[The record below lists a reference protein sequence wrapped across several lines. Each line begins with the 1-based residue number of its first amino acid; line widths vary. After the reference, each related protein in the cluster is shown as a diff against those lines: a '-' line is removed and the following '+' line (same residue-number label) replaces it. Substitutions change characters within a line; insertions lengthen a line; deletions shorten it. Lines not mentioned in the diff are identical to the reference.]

1 VIPRLGLAAAG
12 VAVALLPAPAPNP
25 IGVVLVLAGLTAL
38 VRALL
43 RPDGPG
49 TAVVLGLGALSW
61 LVFGADASPARLVL
75 FALATATAH
84 SSAALAAGIPRTARL
99 DRRTTLRWAARTVA
113 TTAVGSGVVA
123 ATALLPRTSSPA
135 TTVAVAVVAVTGAVV
150 AAAVLALRRPAE
162 LTRTGRSP
170 DR

>member
-1 VIPRLGLAAAG
+1 MIARLALAVAG

-25 IGVVLVLAGLTAL
+25 IGVVLVVAGLSAL

-61 LVFGADASPARLVL
+61 LVFGAGASPVRLVL
-75 FALATATAH
+75 FALAVATAH
-84 SSAALAAGIPRTARL
+84 SSAALAAGVPRTARL
-99 DRRTTLRWAARTVA
+99 DRRTALRWAVRTVA
-113 TTAVGSGVVA
+113 TTAVGTAVVA
-123 ATALLPRTSSPA
+123 ATALLPRTGSPA
-135 TTVAVAVVAVTGAVV
+135 TTAALGIVAVTGAVV
-150 AAAVLALRRPAE
+150 AGALVA
-162 LTRTGRSP
+162 LGGVTRTGRSP